1 MRATCGDRD
10 LDYFLGEIRLFA
22 FGQAPKDWVVCNG
35 QSLNINTNMALYA
48 LLGTRYGGDGKT
60 TFNVPDLRG
69 RVPLQI
75 SQTIQQ
81 GVAGGTESVS
91 LTAGQLPQHTH
102 PVLAYSTA
110 GNSGALASAF
120 PAQNT
125 APSTTPAP
133 PAAENLYG
141 GLNNLISISP
151 ASVSN
156 SGTVPNPAAH
166 ENRQPTI
173 AMNYC
178 IATVGIFPP
187 HQ

>member
-1 MRATCGDRD
+1 M
-10 LDYFLGEIRLFA
+10 DYFLGEIRLFA

-35 QSLNINTNMALYA
+35 QSLQISTNVALYS

-81 GVAGGTESVS
+81 GAAGGSESVT
-91 LTAGQLPQHTH
+91 LTTGQLPQHNH
-102 PVLAYSTA
+102 AVLAYSTP
-110 GNSGALASAF
+110 GNSGALASAY
-120 PAQNT
+120 PAQNA
-125 APSTTPAP
+125 APAITPPP
-133 PAAENLYG
+133 PAASNLYG
-141 GLNNLISISP
+141 NPNNLISISA
-151 ASVSN
+151 ASVSS
-156 SGTVPNPAAH
+156 SGTVPSPAAH

-187 HQ
+187 RQ